1 MTVLEKLACGGYIR
15 DGKTIIMN
23 DIEGNFSSYM
33 KIREEISPLVAPLKR
48 ILVAQNKNYDFTIH
62 GCRSGLLDTT
72 KLAEAYQ
79 GIPQVYTRLGHV
91 RTNKTAVC
99 ILVDESG
106 SMCRESRCGV
116 RKSSIARKTSILFN
130 EAFGNIPG
138 VELYIYGHSADELS
152 DGDTILR
159 VYREPGRKTDR
170 YALTQIGGREE
181 NRDGDAIL
189 STAKRVRSL
198 TDSNCTMFVISDGSP
213 CASGYWGYSAV
224 KDTRAKIK
232 KAQGMGFN
240 IIGVCIDN
248 VPYMNDMYD
257 TFIDISSDLS
267 MFPSRLGK
275 TVKKA
280 IMENRSTITT

>member
-1 MTVLEKLACGGYIR
+1 
-15 DGKTIIMN
+15 
-23 DIEGNFSSYM
+23 
-33 KIREEISPLVAPLKR
+33 
-48 ILVAQNKNYDFTIH
+48 
-62 GCRSGLLDTT
+62 
-72 KLAEAYQ
+72 
-79 GIPQVYTRLGHV
+79 
-91 RTNKTAVC
+91 
-99 ILVDESG
+99 
-106 SMCRESRCGV
+106 
-116 RKSSIARKTSILFN
+116 
-130 EAFGNIPG
+130 
-138 VELYIYGHSADELS
+138 
-152 DGDTILR
+152 
-159 VYREPGRKTDR
+159 
-170 YALTQIGGREE
+170 
-181 NRDGDAIL
+181 
-189 STAKRVRSL
+189 
-198 TDSNCTMFVISDGSP
+198 MFVISDGSP